1 MRSNPREDTPRV
13 LAVAA
18 IFFGA
23 LAALGWAEGIYA
35 RLDSETLAALALFA
49 IAFAAATYAL
59 DRQVRAC
66 INRALRFRTRS
77 AKSPGAKR
85 AAT

>member
-1 MRSNPREDTPRV
+1 MRSTLREDTPRV
-13 LAVAA
+13 LTVAA

-35 RLDSETLAALALFA
+35 KLDSETLAALALFA
-49 IAFAAATYAL
+49 LAFAASAYAL
-59 DRQVRAC
+59 DREVRAC

-85 AAT
+85 AAI

>member
-1 MRSNPREDTPRV
+1 MRSKLREDTPRV
-13 LAVAA
+13 LAVGA

-23 LAALGWAEGIYA
+23 LAALGWAEGIHA
-35 RLDSETLAALALFA
+35 KLAGETLAALALFVL
-49 IAFAAATYAL
+49 AFAAATYAL
-59 DRQVRAC
+59 DREVRAC

-85 AAT
+85 AAI